1 MEKIDSKK
9 SIIIGLLIIIGVCFL
24 VTGCGFK
31 SINTEEFKNHFSAL
45 GYTINENEKGPY
57 ESKTYSVATK
67 EDVPFK
73 IEYYEFD
80 DEVEAQKVYKN
91 YKESIVN
98 YITSDSKDQQTTGA
112 VITKYVATSEKEY
125 IVISRVKKTLIFIN
139 GTVEQKDT
147 IDKLL
152 KDINY

>member
-45 GYTINENEKGPY
+45 GYTINENEKGP
-57 ESKTYSVATK
+57 
-67 EDVPFK
+67 
-73 IEYYEFD
+73 YYEFD